1 MRNIKL
7 TIAYD
12 GTAFHGWQFQPGLST
27 IQGAINDAARKIT
40 EENIVAHG
48 ASRTD
53 AGVHALGQA
62 AHFKTASNLPAAEF
76 QRALLEMEV
85 PSYEPDECP
94 LCRAGGLPTRPGSRY
109 LRSRS

>member
-12 GTAFHGWQFQPGLST
+12 GAAFHGWQFQPGLST

-40 EENIVAHG
+40 EENVVVHG

-62 AHFKTASNLPAAEF
+62 AHFKTASNLPAGELP
-76 QRALLEMEV
+76 RALHALLPPAIRIVECEEV
-85 PSYEPDECP
+85 GHDFH
-94 LCRAGGLPTRPGSRY
+94 ATWMGPGT
-109 LRSRS
+109 

>member
-12 GTAFHGWQFQPGLST
+12 GAQFHGWQVQPGLAT
-27 IQGAINDAARKIT
+27 IQGALNDAVRQIT
-40 EENIVAHG
+40 QEPVVVHG

-62 AHFKTASNLPAAEF
+62 AHFKTQSGLSAAEVQRALNALLRDPARARAGQIGF
-76 QRALLEMEV
+76 CQRALLA
-85 PSYEPDECP
+85 SC
-94 LCRAGGLPTRPGSRY
+94 
-109 LRSRS
+109 